1 MNFKKVMAA
10 VLAGTM
16 VFGMASSVSAAT
28 EVSFWTLNT
37 RQNAVE
43 PIVEAFNEANPDIK
57 VTASFYDTDGIKDAC
72 KVAASSD
79 TLPSMWFNWGGCLG
93 SFYVDND
100 KTYDLTQYAKDNGW
114 SDEFTEAALNLCT
127 FDNKLSG
134 YPTSYNALGV
144 YYSKQIFDDCGIEVP
159 TTFDEFEAALKT
171 LKDNGYTPMDTA
183 GLNGWH
189 VMRWLEL
196 LVEHYAGSELH
207 DKLNTFEESWDCEA
221 VVQAFTKYK
230 EWVDAGYFPD
240 GFLTLDPNDTIMAM
254 GTGECAM
261 DLQGQWYDGTM
272 IQNDLDPNDYGV
284 FAFPSGDSNRM
295 SAFAEMTQFN
305 KNLSDEELDACVKFM
320 DYYYSDDSVDQ
331 YGEYYN
337 LPLPKQGKK
346 APADQVNVD
355 GMLETSNTNG
365 TFTITDQAFPTEVA
379 DVLFNAQ
386 DAVAND
392 EMTPGEAAS
401 NIQKA
406 IEEYQAK

>member
-1 MNFKKVMAA
+1 
-10 VLAGTM
+10 
-16 VFGMASSVSAAT
+16 
-28 EVSFWTLNT
+28 
-37 RQNAVE
+37 
-43 PIVEAFNEANPDIK
+43 
-57 VTASFYDTDGIKDAC
+57 
-72 KVAASSD
+72 
-79 TLPSMWFNWGGCLG
+79 
-93 SFYVDND
+93 
-100 KTYDLTQYAKDNGW
+100 
-114 SDEFTEAALNLCT
+114 
-127 FDNKLSG
+127 
-134 YPTSYNALGV
+134 
-144 YYSKQIFDDCGIEVP
+144 
-159 TTFDEFEAALKT
+159 
-171 LKDNGYTPMDTA
+171 
-183 GLNGWH
+183 
-189 VMRWLEL
+189 
-196 LVEHYAGSELH
+196 
-207 DKLNTFEESWDCEA
+207 
-221 VVQAFTKYK
+221 
-230 EWVDAGYFPD
+230 
-240 GFLTLDPNDTIMAM
+240 
-254 GTGECAM
+254 M

-337 LPLPKQGKK
+337 LPLPTQGKK

-392 EMTPGEAAS
+392 EMTPEEAAS

>member
-79 TLPSMWFNWGGCLG
+79 TLPCMWFNWGGSLG

-100 KTYDLTQYAKDNGW
+100 KTYDLTQYAKHNGW
-114 SDEFTEAALNLCT
+114 SVEFTEAALNLCT

-196 LVEHYAGSELH
+196 LDEHS
-207 DKLNTFEESWDCEA
+207 
-221 VVQAFTKYK
+221 
-230 EWVDAGYFPD
+230 
-240 GFLTLDPNDTIMAM
+240 
-254 GTGECAM
+254 
-261 DLQGQWYDGTM
+261 
-272 IQNDLDPNDYGV
+272 
-284 FAFPSGDSNRM
+284 
-295 SAFAEMTQFN
+295 SA
-305 KNLSDEELDACVKFM
+305 
-320 DYYYSDDSVDQ
+320 Y
-331 YGEYYN
+331 
-337 LPLPKQGKK
+337 
-346 APADQVNVD
+346 
-355 GMLETSNTNG
+355 
-365 TFTITDQAFPTEVA
+365 
-379 DVLFNAQ
+379 
-386 DAVAND
+386 
-392 EMTPGEAAS
+392 
-401 NIQKA
+401 
-406 IEEYQAK
+406 

>member
-79 TLPSMWFNWGGCLG
+79 TLPSMWFNWGGSLG

-144 YYSKQIFDDCGIEVP
+144 YYSKQILMIAESKFR
-159 TTFDEFEAALKT
+159 LHSM
-171 LKDNGYTPMDTA
+171 NS
-183 GLNGWH
+183 
-189 VMRWLEL
+189 RQL
-196 LVEHYAGSELH
+196 LRL
-207 DKLNTFEESWDCEA
+207 
-221 VVQAFTKYK
+221 
-230 EWVDAGYFPD
+230 
-240 GFLTLDPNDTIMAM
+240 
-254 GTGECAM
+254 
-261 DLQGQWYDGTM
+261 
-272 IQNDLDPNDYGV
+272 
-284 FAFPSGDSNRM
+284 
-295 SAFAEMTQFN
+295 
-305 KNLSDEELDACVKFM
+305 
-320 DYYYSDDSVDQ
+320 
-331 YGEYYN
+331 
-337 LPLPKQGKK
+337 
-346 APADQVNVD
+346 
-355 GMLETSNTNG
+355 
-365 TFTITDQAFPTEVA
+365 
-379 DVLFNAQ
+379 
-386 DAVAND
+386 
-392 EMTPGEAAS
+392 
-401 NIQKA
+401 
-406 IEEYQAK
+406 